1 MTSDRDK
8 NPYLPPK
15 SRETPV
21 NKTPGPAAIFLIGIA
36 SIAAGVFAFFG
47 TCYGVVFGM
56 VTIESV
62 VNSSPAWVALILAV
76 AGIFGPIMAAFFTS
90 RSVRRRLTARFT
102 EQDN

>member
-1 MTSDRDK
+1 MTRDRDE
-8 NPYLPPK
+8 NPYRSPD
-15 SRETPV
+15 SHGTPAIEA
-21 NKTPGPAAIFLIGIA
+21 PGPKTMMLVGFA
-36 SIAAGVFAFFG
+36 SVAAGIFAFFG
-47 TCYGVVFGM
+47 TCYGVVFGI
-56 VTIESV
+56 VTIQSV